1 MKKFL
6 ALVLAAMMLLCAAT
20 AVAEIKI
27 GQVDY
32 AAHGTSCFAV
42 LTVAMD
48 GDTIVAAKI
57 DEFQFMDGA
66 TAQGVPNTDAS
77 FGNNFPEGK
86 VLASKVV
93 NNGLYSTN
101 MTTKAGATL
110 PLGVGYNSIEAF
122 VTGKTIAELE
132 AAIEGKTKEEMVDA
146 VSSCTLVDT
155 LGYIQGL
162 LAAAKAAN
170 NQTGYYT
177 VYNQTGETVTE
188 LAITVN
194 ATGETTVVAT
204 DIPAGDVKVIVF
216 TIPGD
221 IEGHGALTFAYT
233 TESGRSEAF
242 PKLSIETAPIQ
253 LLSQEGIDAMSN
265 ATVIKFAVPAP
276 AAE

>member
-1 MKKFL
+1 MKKVV
-6 ALVLAAMMLLCAAT
+6 ALLLAALLLCTSAA

-42 LTVAMD
+42 LTVALD
-48 GDTIVAAKI
+48 GDTIVAAHI
-57 DEFQFMDGA
+57 DEFQFMDAA
-66 TAQGVPNTDAS
+66 TAEGVPNSGES
-77 FGNNFPEGK
+77 FGKNFPEGK

-101 MTTKAGATL
+101 MLNKAGSTQ
-110 PLGVGYNSIEAF
+110 PLGVSYQAIEAF

-132 AAIEGKTKEEMVDA
+132 AAIADKTKDEMVDA

-155 LGYIQGL
+155 LGYVQGL

-177 VYNQTGETVTE
+177 VYNKTGETVKE
-188 LAITVN
+188 LSLTVN
-194 ATGETTVVAT
+194 ATGEKTVVAV
-204 DIPAGDVKVIVF
+204 DVPADAVNVIAF
-216 TIPGD
+216 TVSSEDLQNGT
-221 IEGHGALTFAYT
+221 LTLSFT
-233 TESGRSEAF
+233 TESGYEAAM
-242 PKLSIETAPIQ
+242 KTLYVETAPVT
-253 LLSQEGIDAMSN
+253 LLAADAMTG
-265 ATVIKFAVPAP
+265 ATPISFSVP

>member
-6 ALVLAAMMLLCAAT
+6 ALLLSIMLLSTAAL
-20 AVAEIKI
+20 AEVKI
-27 GQVDY
+27 GQVEY

-48 GDTIVAAKI
+48 GDTIVAAHI
-57 DEFQFMDGA
+57 DEFQFMDAA
-66 TAQGVPNTDAS
+66 TAEGVPNSDAS
-77 FGNNFPEGK
+77 FGQNYPEGK

-101 MTTKAGATL
+101 MTTKAGATT
-110 PLGVGYNSIEAF
+110 PLGVSYNAIEAF

-146 VSSCTLVDT
+146 VSSSTLVDT
-155 LGYIQGL
+155 LGYVQGL

-177 VYNQTGETVTE
+177 VYNKTGETVKE
-188 LAITVN
+188 VSITIN
-194 ATGETTVVAT
+194 ATGEKFVMAT
-204 DIPAGDVKVIVF
+204 DVPADAMKVIVF
-216 TIPGD
+216 SMDGAL
-221 IEGHGALTFAYT
+221 EGHNALTFAFT
-233 TESGRSEAF
+233 TESGYEGSFAT
-242 PKLSIETAPIQ
+242 LSVETAPITM
-253 LLSQEGIDAMSN
+253 LSADAMTG
-265 ATVIKFAVPAP
+265 ATQISFFAP